1 MTQEV
6 RKAQPPT
13 YTGEQIK
20 LRCNLAPVVVERL
33 LQLATEI
40 GFSKLKDEYSC
51 DWTDQQHTVLKM
63 RLGNSIKTVDAY
75 GPHAA
80 AYDGDAD
87 MKRYIALWDAIVEL
101 SPFEPFID

>member
-6 RKAQPPT
+6 RKAQPPI
-13 YTGEQIK
+13 YTGVQVT
-20 LRCNLAPVVVERL
+20 LRRTLDPAVVERL

-40 GFSKLKDEYSC
+40 AFSELKDEYSC
-51 DWTDQQHTVLKM
+51 NCTGQQHTVLKL
-63 RLGNSIKTVDAY
+63 RVGNSIKTVYAY

-87 MKRYIALWDAIVEL
+87 MKRYIALWDAIGEL